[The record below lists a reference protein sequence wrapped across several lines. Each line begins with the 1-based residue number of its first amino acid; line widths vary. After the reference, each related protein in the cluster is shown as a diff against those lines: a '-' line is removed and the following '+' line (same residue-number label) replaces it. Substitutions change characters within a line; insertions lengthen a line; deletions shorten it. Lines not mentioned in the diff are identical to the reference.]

1 MPGTAITQAGN
12 YALRVDTGY
21 DVGSFTLDSAI
32 KGVLA
37 GYTTTTTRTNLLTNP
52 NFETNTTG
60 WQALGTGTTITR
72 ITTDAYVGSACL
84 QVSTGTVANS
94 AAITLS
100 SPASSRTPVTAGQ
113 PYYLSAYVKV
123 PTGQP
128 SGSLRL
134 RTLEFRADGTQNAS
148 QISSAVVVSDTDGWV
163 RLSYADTPT
172 AGATPT
178 VTMSFRVEAPTTVAR
193 TYLVDAVLFE
203 QSATLLPY
211 FDGTYAEPYTG
222 YTLTNQQWNGTANAS
237 TSTATWGLTSTYI
250 GSNYPLGP
258 TTDFADITASATQI
272 NVRRGRRD
280 QGDQFAAGTMSF
292 TINDTDGVFNPFDEN
307 SPYYNTPEALPG
319 LAPLRAVELI
329 RYDDNDNPE
338 YLYRGRIVNY
348 EYNFSLDGLDQ
359 VIVYCADNFYLLSQ
373 TYMNE
378 LNVDVETSGQRI
390 ETVLDL
396 PEVDYPTGAARN
408 IDVGTVDLGHDAAY
422 TVPAGTNVLSYLTQ
436 INQTAEFGRLFVS
449 RAGVLTFTPRV
460 GTTLSGSVA
469 DFHDDGTAIPYDGLG
484 ITFEADQVVN
494 RVLIENLGTAIATA
508 EDLPSQAAFFIQT
521 NSITNSLL
529 DDSELSAAATYL
541 LDPTPEARYNSV
553 ETMFG
558 ALTAAQRDTV
568 AVIDIND
575 TISIEK
581 TFVTGSST
589 MTLAQELSVEG
600 VEHTIT
606 LNGHRV
612 ALFTSPTTIVY
623 ELILDD
629 AQYGTIDTTNVLG

>member
-1 MPGTAITQAGN
+1 MPGSAIAQAGN
-12 YALRVDTGY
+12 YSLRVDTGY
-21 DVGSFTLDSAI
+21 DVGSFQLDSDI
-32 KGVLA
+32 KG
-37 GYTTTTTRTNLLTNP
+37 LL
-52 NFETNTTG
+52 G
-60 WQALGTGTTITR
+60 GT
-72 ITTDAYVGSACL
+72 
-84 QVSTGTVANS
+84 
-94 AAITLS
+94 
-100 SPASSRTPVTAGQ
+100 
-113 PYYLSAYVKV
+113 
-123 PTGQP
+123 
-128 SGSLRL
+128 
-134 RTLEFRADGTQNAS
+134 F
-148 QISSAVVVSDTDGWV
+148 
-163 RLSYADTPT
+163 
-172 AGATPT
+172 
-178 VTMSFRVEAPTTVAR
+178 
-193 TYLVDAVLFE
+193 
-203 QSATLLPY
+203 
-211 FDGTYAEPYTG
+211 
-222 YTLTNQQWNGTANAS
+222 
-237 TSTATWGLTSTYI
+237 
-250 GSNYPLGP
+250 PLGP

-272 NVRRGRRD
+272 NIRRGRRD
-280 QGDQFAAGTMSF
+280 QGDQFSAGTMSF
-292 TINDTDGVFNPFDEN
+292 TINDTDGVFNPFDDN

-373 TYMNE
+373 TYMDE

-408 IDVGTVDLGHDAAY
+408 IDPGTVDLGHDNAF
-422 TVPAGTNVLSYLTQ
+422 TVPAGTNVLAYLTQ

-449 RAGVLTFTPRV
+449 RAGVLTFTART

-484 ITFEADQVVN
+484 ITFEADQVKN
-494 RVLIENLGTAIATA
+494 RVLIENLNDAIATA
-508 EDLPSQAAFFIQT
+508 EDLASQAAFFIQT

-529 DDSELSAAATYL
+529 DNSELAAAATYL
-541 LDPTPEARYNSV
+541 LDPYPEARYNSV
-553 ETMFG
+553 ETVFG
-558 ALTAAQRDTV
+558 ALTNAQRDTV
-568 AVIDIND
+568 AIIDIND

-581 TFVTGSST
+581 QFITGSTS

-600 VEHTIT
+600 IEHTIT

-629 AQYGTIDTTNVLG
+629 ATYGVLDALNVLG